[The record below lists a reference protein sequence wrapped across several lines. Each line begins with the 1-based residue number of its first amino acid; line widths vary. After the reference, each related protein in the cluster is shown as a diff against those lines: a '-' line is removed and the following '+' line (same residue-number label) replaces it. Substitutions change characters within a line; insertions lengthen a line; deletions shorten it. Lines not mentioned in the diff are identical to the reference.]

1 MNNNLRIIIALRDLI
16 DEDSN
21 LKNLY
26 LSNKSFHLAI
36 ENLIQRLHGTTEILL
51 SEVVHELKTA
61 GNINETKLYSLL

>member
-26 LSNKSFHLAI
+26 LSNNQFHLVV
-36 ENLIQRLHGTTEILL
+36 EQLIQRLHGTTEILV
-51 SEVVHELKTA
+51 SEVIHELRTA
-61 GNINETKLYSLL
+61 GNIDETKLYSLL